1 MDASKVSTG
10 AMIAAGSGLALII
23 FLFLPWFGVSVQLG
37 GRSFSE
43 SGSAWETLSVF
54 DILLFLVG
62 LTAIGVA
69 VAKAAGVLPTPV
81 GIIVLAAGVIALLF
95 VLFRMIDSPAPSNLP
110 DEVDVSLKIGIFLGL
125 IASAGIAFGGYTL
138 MNEER

>member
-1 MDASKVSTG
+1 M
-10 AMIAAGSGLALII
+10 
-23 FLFLPWFGVSVQLG
+23 QLG

-43 SGSAWETLSVF
+43 SGSAWETLSVI